1 MKNIQNKKTSTND
14 WFTEEETSLDR
25 AYDTLFEFYHRILTI
40 MDEKGI
46 KKSDL
51 AKKMNKSRSYITQLL
66 NNNLN
71 ISILKMVEL
80 SDAVGYD
87 IDKRIINSMKEK
99 EFKTADTIRVDL
111 KVDQPKSEKW
121 EINDTGK

>member
-1 MKNIQNKKTSTND
+1 MKNKKYDIDN

-51 AKKMNKSRSYITQLL
+51 AKKMNKSRSYITQLF

-87 IDKRIINSMKEK
+87 IDKRIINSMEEK
-99 EFKTADTIRVDL
+99 EFTTAESAMVDL
-111 KVDQPKSEKW
+111 TLDQPKCEKW
-121 EINDTGK
+121 EINDTDK